1 VRILFATAEVSP
13 IARTGGL
20 GDVCGSLPKAL
31 AKLGH
36 EVVMFMP
43 FYREAREWFE
53 QSGESIEPALPA
65 TRIFWANW
73 ATEATLLRAQLP
85 GSEIPLYL
93 VANDHFFN
101 RDAIYAPRYDGYDDG
116 VERYAFF
123 CRAVIAA
130 CEALN
135 IAPDVVHA
143 HDWHTA
149 LLPVYLHSRLRSAD
163 AFGGDPRARL
173 GRSENRLRSREST
186 GLRLQLL
193 KQCKISACKMAVIN

>member
-1 VRILFATAEVSP
+1 MRILFATAEVSP

-36 EVVMFMP
+36 QVVMFMP
-43 FYREAREWFE
+43 FYREARQWFE
-53 QSGESIEPALPA
+53 QSGQSIEPALPA
-65 TRIFWANW
+65 TQIFWANW
-73 ATEATLLRAQLP
+73 AAETTLLQAQLP

-130 CEALN
+130 CEALH

-143 HDWHTA
+143 LSLIH
-149 LLPVYLHSRLRSAD
+149 
-163 AFGGDPRARL
+163 
-173 GRSENRLRSREST
+173 
-186 GLRLQLL
+186 
-193 KQCKISACKMAVIN
+193 I